1 MFRHDFALN
10 VNSATA
16 HVGKQEVCMARLL
29 HPLSNFALILA
40 LSAGVGLAVLLL
52 NHSRFWSAPRAAEIP
67 SSSGHTGGVPL
78 LW

>member
-1 MFRHDFALN
+1 
-10 VNSATA
+10 
-16 HVGKQEVCMARLL
+16 MARLL

-52 NHSRFWSAPRAAEIP
+52 NHFRFWSAPRAAEIP